1 MKNTFPLKVLLPLAL
16 GVIVSIAI
24 LVFSEFG
31 YRRLDEA
38 NRTITGA
45 LEMQTRVNDVMALVT
60 DAETGQ
66 RGFLLTGD
74 ASYLEPYRAA
84 VANHLPI
91 VMLSNATYPAYDAA
105 NAAGWSRAIGTDLLR
120 HDLGFKGVT
129 MTDSLDGTAHARG
142 VSSASL
148 ALKAA
153 RAGTDLI
160 LLTGSQATSGAVF
173 DALYQAAKSGSL
185 DRTSMLASYARIRDL
200 KAGL

>member
-1 MKNTFPLKVLLPLAL
+1 
-16 GVIVSIAI
+16 
-24 LVFSEFG
+24 
-31 YRRLDEA
+31 
-38 NRTITGA
+38 
-45 LEMQTRVNDVMALVT
+45 
-60 DAETGQ
+60 
-66 RGFLLTGD
+66 
-74 ASYLEPYRAA
+74 
-84 VANHLPI
+84 
-91 VMLSNATYPAYDAA
+91 
-105 NAAGWSRAIGTDLLR
+105 
-120 HDLGFKGVT
+120 VT